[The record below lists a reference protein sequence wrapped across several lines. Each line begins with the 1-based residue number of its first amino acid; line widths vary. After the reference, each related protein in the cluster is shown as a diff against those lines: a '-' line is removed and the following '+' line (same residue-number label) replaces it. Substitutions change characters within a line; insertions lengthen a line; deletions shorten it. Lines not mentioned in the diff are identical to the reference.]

1 MLLLLQLTAEWLDG
15 QRGSEAQKPFLRWLE
30 ILLGK
35 CVYFFLSIYTS

>member
-1 MLLLLQLTAEWLDG
+1 MRLLLELTAEGLDG
-15 QRGSEAQKPFLRWLE
+15 QHGAEAQKPFLCWLE